1 MCRGE
6 WDGFIEEGQR
16 IRKPT
21 HFTPLLF
28 HKRIPIQRGRGAG
41 FGDFRVALEAAR
53 TPPRSPRTR
62 TESDFD
68 IRQGLKDFFFL
79 FPMSRKQRIAHRNIP
94 QNQICK
100 KETRSRRASHR
111 NIPTEGNISLFFPI
125 ILIIFPFQMVPFV
138 LYFNKYPHRWL
149 KPPFYINTA
158 FLQICHRTGF
168 FFKLPIYTWT
178 SSSSNPLSNGDFTPV
193 LGSAR
198 PKTAARGGRHP
209 PAPTR

>member
-1 MCRGE
+1 
-6 WDGFIEEGQR
+6 
-16 IRKPT
+16 
-21 HFTPLLF
+21 
-28 HKRIPIQRGRGAG
+28 
-41 FGDFRVALEAAR
+41 
-53 TPPRSPRTR
+53 
-62 TESDFD
+62 
-68 IRQGLKDFFFL
+68 
-79 FPMSRKQRIAHRNIP
+79 MSRKQRIAHRNIP

-168 FFKLPIYTWT
+168 FLNYLFTRGLAALPIPSATGISPPFWDQHA
-178 SSSSNPLSNGDFTPV
+178 PKPQ
-193 LGSAR
+193 LG
-198 PKTAARGGRHP
+198 GGRHP